1 MSFLKGSPKSNWNP
15 LVEAP
20 HRKIS
25 GKPLFGYSVAHSF
38 DERIN
43 KNSPDLRF

>member
-1 MSFLKGSPKSNWNP
+1 MSFLEGSPKLNWNP

-20 HRKIS
+20 QRKIY
-25 GKPLFGYSVAHSF
+25 GKTIFGYSVAHSF